1 MLHPKRRIRP
11 APLESG
17 SPEVVTLIEEYFNAY
32 NAARLREA
40 CQTFARMIDQGAT
53 IGVSISGALT
63 PAGLSSVLVPLIK
76 RGYIDYLSSTG
87 ANLYHDLHFD
97 LALPLYRGNPEVIT
111 GAHDVRLRQDGII
124 RVYDVLFPADVLY
137 KTDEWVYRVLMA
149 PEIARRLSGSQLHD
163 HIGKYALETARK
175 LGVEKPSLLAVCH
188 EYEVPVWV
196 ASPGDSTIGLNLS
209 AIHTAFP
216 ERAPRVDPAADVM
229 EMSALV
235 LDAKR
240 ARGGTSGVVIFG
252 GGAPKNFLLQTE
264 PQLQEILGVA
274 EKGHDY
280 FIQITDARP
289 DTGGLSGATPAEA
302 VSWGKIDP
310 DRLPDTVVCY
320 LDSTVAMPLI
330 ASYVLAKC
338 KPRKPK
344 RLYSRLPEL
353 VESLR
358 AEYRKT
364 DLYSRYWSGVPK
376 DLNAADEKNGR
387 ADGGKRPAPRR
398 TRR

>member
-1 MLHPKRRIRP
+1 MLHPRRRIRP
-11 APLESG
+11 APLEQG
-17 SPEVVTLIEEYFNAY
+17 SAEVADLIDTYFNAY

-40 CQTFARMIDQGAT
+40 CQTFARMIDAGAT
-53 IGVSISGALT
+53 IGVSLTGALT
-63 PAGLSSVLVPLIK
+63 PAGLSSVLVPLIQ

-97 LALPLYRGNPEVIT
+97 LDLPLYRGSPDVAT
-111 GAHDVRLRQDGII
+111 GAHDVQLRKEGII

-137 KTDEWVYRVLMA
+137 RTDEWVYRVLMA
-149 PEIARRLSGSQLHD
+149 PEFSKRLSGSELH
-163 HIGKYALETARK
+163 HGIGRYALETARK
-175 LGVEKPSLLAVCH
+175 ARVSKPSLLAVCH
-188 EYEVPVWV
+188 EMDVPIWV

-209 AIHTAFP
+209 AITTAFP
-216 ERAPRVDPAADVM
+216 DKAPQLDPGLDVM

-240 ARGGTSGVVIFG
+240 KRGGLSGVVIFG

-289 DTGGLSGATPAEA
+289 DTGGLSGATPSEA

-310 DRLPDTVVCY
+310 EKLPDTVVCY
-320 LDSTVAMPLI
+320 IDSTVAMPLI
-330 ASYVLAKC
+330 ASYVLARC

-344 RLYSRLPEL
+344 RLYRRLPDL
-353 VESLR
+353 VTALR
-358 AEYRKT
+358 DEYRRT
-364 DLYSRYWSGVPK
+364 ELYARYW
-376 DLNAADEKNGR
+376 
-387 ADGGKRPAPRR
+387 GKPQRPVKGAR
-398 TRR
+398 TRTPVAPKRRSPRKSG

>member
-1 MLHPKRRIRP
+1 MLHRKRRIRP
-11 APLESG
+11 APLETG
-17 SPEVVTLIEEYFNAY
+17 SPDVVALIENYFNAY

-40 CQTFARMIDQGAT
+40 CQTFARMIDAGAT

-76 RGYIDYLSSTG
+76 RGYIDYISSTG

-97 LALPLYRGNPEVIT
+97 LDLPLYRGSPDVAT
-111 GAHDVRLRQDGII
+111 GAHDVQLRKEGII
-124 RVYDVLFPADVLY
+124 RVYDVLFPADVLF
-137 KTDEWVYRVLMA
+137 KTDEWVYRVLMS
-149 PEIARRLSGSQLHD
+149 PEFAKELSGSELH
-163 HIGKYALETARK
+163 HKLGKYALETAK
-175 LGVEKPSLLAVCH
+175 KAGVTKPSLLAVCH
-188 EYEVPVWV
+188 EFDVPVWV

-216 ERAPRVDPAADVM
+216 EKAPKVDPAADVM

-240 ARGGTSGVVIFG
+240 AKDGLSGVVIFG

-280 FIQITDARP
+280 FILGVAEKGHDYFIQITDARP
-289 DTGGLSGATPAEA
+289 DTGGLSGATPSEA

-310 DRLPDTVVCY
+310 EKLPDTVVCY

-344 RLYSRLPEL
+344 RLVARLPQM
-353 VESLR
+353 VDALR
-358 AEYRKT
+358 TEYRKT
-364 DLYSRYWSGVPK
+364 ELYARYWGKP
-376 DLNAADEKNGR
+376 AAK
-387 ADGGKRPAPRR
+387 KPRK
-398 TRR
+398 TK

>member
-1 MLHPKRRIRP
+1 MLHPRRRIRP
-11 APLESG
+11 APLEQG
-17 SPEVVTLIEEYFNAY
+17 SNEVADLIDTYFNAY
-32 NAARLREA
+32 NAARLRET
-40 CQTFARMIDQGAT
+40 CQTFTRMIDAGAT
-53 IGVSISGALT
+53 IGVSLTGALT
-63 PAGLSSVLVPLIK
+63 PAGLSSVLVPLIQ

-97 LALPLYRGNPEVIT
+97 LDLPLYRGSPDVAT
-111 GAHDVRLRQDGII
+111 GAHDVQLRKEGII

-137 KTDEWVYRVLMA
+137 RTDEWVYRVLMA
-149 PEIARRLSGSQLHD
+149 PEFSKRLSGSELH
-163 HIGKYALETARK
+163 HGIGKYALETARK
-175 LGVEKPSLLAVCH
+175 ARVAKPSLLAVCH
-188 EYEVPVWV
+188 EMDVPVWV

-209 AIHTAFP
+209 AITTAFP
-216 ERAPRVDPAADVM
+216 EKAPQLDPGLDVM

-240 ARGGTSGVVIFG
+240 KRGGLSGVVIFG

-289 DTGGLSGATPAEA
+289 DTGGLSGATPSEA

-310 DRLPDTVVCY
+310 EKLPDTVVCY

-330 ASYVLAKC
+330 ASYVLARC

-344 RLYSRLPEL
+344 RLYRRLPDL
-353 VESLR
+353 VTALR
-358 AEYRKT
+358 DEYRRT
-364 DLYSRYWSGVPK
+364 ELYARYW
-376 DLNAADEKNGR
+376 
-387 ADGGKRPAPRR
+387 GKPQRPVKSAR
-398 TRR
+398 TRTPVAPKRRARRKSG

>member
-11 APLESG
+11 PAMAKG
-17 SPEVVTLIEEYFNAY
+17 SSEVVDLVDTYFNAY

-40 CQTFARMIDQGAT
+40 CQTFARMIDSGAT
-53 IGVSISGALT
+53 IGVSITGALT
-63 PAGLSSVLVPLIK
+63 PAGLSSVLVPLI
-76 RGYIDYLSSTG
+76 RNGFVDYLSSTG

-97 LALPLYRGNPEVIT
+97 LDLPLYRGMPEVAS
-111 GAHDVRLRQDGII
+111 GAHDVALRKDGII

-137 KTDEWVYRVLMA
+137 KTDEWLYRVMMA
-149 PEIARRLSGSQLHD
+149 PEFGKRMSGSELH
-163 HIGKYALETARK
+163 HKIGKYALETARK
-175 LGVEKPSLLAVCH
+175 SGVEKPSLLAVCH
-188 EYEVPVWV
+188 ELDVPVWV

-216 ERAPRVDPAADVM
+216 DRGPHVDPGADVM
-229 EMSALV
+229 EMSAVV

-240 ARGGTSGVVIFG
+240 HEGGLSGVLIFG

-280 FIQITDARP
+280 FVQITDARP

-310 DRLPDTVVCY
+310 EKLPDTVVCY
-320 LDSTVAMPLI
+320 MDSTIAMPI
-330 ASYVLAKC
+330 MASYVMAKC
-338 KPRKPK
+338 KPRKPR
-344 RLYSRLPEL
+344 RLLSALPQL
-353 VESLR
+353 VGSLR
-358 AEYRKT
+358 EEYRKT
-364 DLYSRYWSGVPK
+364 EMYKRYWG
-376 DLNAADEKNGR
+376 
-387 ADGGKRPAPRR
+387 
-398 TRR
+398 